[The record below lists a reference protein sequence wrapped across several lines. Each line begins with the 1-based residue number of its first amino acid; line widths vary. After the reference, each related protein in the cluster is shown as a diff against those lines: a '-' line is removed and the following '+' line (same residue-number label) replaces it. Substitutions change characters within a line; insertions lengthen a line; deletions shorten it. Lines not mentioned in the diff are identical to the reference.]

1 MRVSHIVL
9 IEDNPADVLL
19 VKMAL
24 DNILEFDVSAFL
36 AQKGGVLLG
45 RRRGVDRWLTVH
57 STIGGDHSPL
67 PSSVHIGHRRCF
79 SGKMISYA

>member
-24 DNILEFDVSAFL
+24 DIARLGLLVTGIDPSTRSVLTAQEHAGDQPAPVL
-36 AQKGGVLLG
+36 AMKKKKGGKSDRIRLLK
-45 RRRGVDRWLTVH
+45 R
-57 STIGGDHSPL
+57 
-67 PSSVHIGHRRCF
+67 
-79 SGKMISYA
+79 

>member
-24 DNILEFDVSAFL
+24 DNILEFEVSAFR
-36 AQKGGVLLG
+36 AQKGRVDVLRVLCG
-45 RRRGVDRWLTVH
+45 ER
-57 STIGGDHSPL
+57 
-67 PSSVHIGHRRCF
+67 
-79 SGKMISYA
+79 